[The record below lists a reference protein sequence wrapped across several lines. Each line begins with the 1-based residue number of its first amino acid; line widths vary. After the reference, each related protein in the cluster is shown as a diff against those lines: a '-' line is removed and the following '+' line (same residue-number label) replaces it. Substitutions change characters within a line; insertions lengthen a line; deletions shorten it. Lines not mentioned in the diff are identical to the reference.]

1 MKCISNQC
9 NLVQEAGARR
19 IGGVRDY
26 LICYGKIVFGI
37 LNEVSGSSLRFTFK
51 FPGFVF
57 GVLQLKAVNHPANY
71 GGLRQL
77 KLNNIF

>member
-19 IGGVRDY
+19 IRGVRDY
-26 LICYGKIVFGI
+26 LICYGKILFAV
-37 LNEVSGSSLRFTFK
+37 LDQVSGSTLRITFK

-57 GVLQLKAVNHPANY
+57 GVCS
-71 GGLRQL
+71 
-77 KLNNIF
+77 

>member
-19 IGGVRDY
+19 IEGVRDY
-26 LICYGKIVFGI
+26 LIGYGKIVFGV
-37 LNEVSGSSLRFTFK
+37 LDQVSGSTLRLMFK

-57 GVLQLKAVNHPANY
+57 GVCSKSSVLVLWIVGYSFA
-71 GGLRQL
+71 
-77 KLNNIF
+77 I